1 MGKISGG
8 YESVVRGVSEQA
20 AQNRRSGQH
29 FAQVNMISDPVR
41 GLARRHGSML
51 QDEVMLSVSAASY
64 DALIK
69 DTELHRVYTF
79 YVGADEYDLIVRTG
93 SDVSGVGSAGFAW
106 CFNKTSKKFIPIV
119 YNPSD
124 TALSQLIAGGVSAG
138 VNVGRYMYLAGNTVV
153 PSVQT
158 TNQWNNPTNLSK
170 IAATIQLGA
179 YSRKFSVTYNRANG
193 TKVTAEYTTPSS
205 SYPGTLDTSDIPLFK
220 PGSTTE
226 VNPEYQKLVNDRVN
240 AYNGEVTKWIGT
252 AAAAITPSNI
262 ATKLSESLAAQGF
275 TGSAVIGGT
284 LIINDPQFIDAV
296 GSDGGDG
303 SLIRVVGGNVD
314 NVDLVNTVHFVG
326 KIVRVPSE
334 TATGNA
340 VYLKAVAKDDM
351 ATGWAP
357 VIWRETAGYSI
368 VPQTAF
374 IIATVENGVLYMA
387 SKAADLTTLTGVAV
401 PNYKGNSVGDDL
413 SSPVPEFFGRRIDYL
428 GVFQDRLVIGSGATL
443 LFSRPGDYLNWFR
456 KSVTTVND
464 DDPWEGFALGTED
477 DTIKWSILYDRNLLL
492 FGKRFQYVVSGRQPF
507 TPRTASII
515 VSTAFEDAVDAE
527 PKATGNFVIYS
538 KFNGRQGAEVSSVH
552 QVQAGA
558 IVDSPESYNISQQLD
573 TYLSGI
579 PSELV
584 TLTAPNMVLFRT
596 RTERN
601 RVFTYSYLD
610 DAQQGRLLDSWSH
623 WEWSSHVGNIIGLS
637 RDSGDV
643 LIYLLKEG
651 VNASGSRAVW
661 VSAERLVRDTSL
673 SDYPYLDSLRPMS
686 QFQTGSLYSYLNP
699 VTGPRKGAAV
709 AIEKGSDR
717 QFIGLPLTNFDD
729 FLAQYPSYGS
739 SAWVGVDY
747 PAYITPT
754 NPYAKDHN
762 GQPILTGRLTLN
774 SVKVAVSETGG
785 MEGWVSKGY
794 GQPTRNLNFNG
805 RKLADPTNL
814 IGKQPVIDTTLS
826 LIVGGEVR
834 ECSYTLRAKT
844 WLPLTITS
852 IDWTGQLFLNTRR
865 A

>member
-51 QDEVMLSVSAASY
+51 QDEVMLSIPSAQY
-64 DALIK
+64 DALIT

-79 YVGADEYDLIVRTG
+79 YVGADEYDLIIRTG
-93 SDVSGVGSAGFAW
+93 ADAAGLGQTGFAW
-106 CFNKTSKKFIPIV
+106 CFNKASKEFIPIV
-119 YNPSD
+119 YNAGD
-124 TALSQLIAGGVSAG
+124 AALNQLIAGGVSAG
-138 VNVGRYMYLAGNTVV
+138 VNVGRYVYLAGNTVV
-153 PSVQT
+153 PQAATSD
-158 TNQWNNPTNLSK
+158 QWNAASNYSK

-179 YSRKFSVTYNRANG
+179 YSRKFSVTFVRPNG

-205 SYPGTLDTSDIPLFK
+205 SYSGTLDTSDIPLFK
-220 PGSTTE
+220 SGSTTE

-252 AAAAITPSNI
+252 AAAAITPANI
-262 ATKLSESLAAQGF
+262 ATKLSESLAAQGI
-275 TGSAVIGGT
+275 TGSQVIGGT
-284 LIINDPQFIDAV
+284 LVLDDPQFNDAT

-314 NVDLVNTVHFVG
+314 NVDLVNTVHYVG

-334 TATGNA
+334 TTTGNA
-340 VYLKAVAKDDM
+340 VYLKAIAKDGM

-357 VIWRETAGYSI
+357 VIWRETAGYTI
-368 VPQTAF
+368 LPQVAF
-374 IIATVENGVLYMA
+374 IMSTVQDGIFYMA
-387 SKAADLTTLTGVAV
+387 STAAGLSTLTGIAV
-401 PNYKGNSVGDDL
+401 PDYKDNSVGDDL

-507 TPRTASII
+507 TPKTASII

-538 KFNGRQGAEVSSVH
+538 KFNGRPGSEISSVH

-558 IVDSPESYNISQQLD
+558 IADSPESYNISQQLD
-573 TYLSGI
+573 TYLSGV

-601 RVFTYSYLD
+601 RVYTYSYLD
-610 DAQQGRLLDSWSH
+610 DSQNGRLFDSWSH
-623 WEWSSHVGNIIGLS
+623 WEWTDHVGKLIGLS
-637 RDSGDV
+637 RDNGDV
-643 LIYLLKEG
+643 LIYLLKKG
-651 VNASGSRAVW
+651 INAAGDEKVW
-661 VSAERLVRDTSL
+661 VAAERLVRDTSL
-673 SDYPYLDSLRPMS
+673 SDYPYLDSLRPLD
-686 QFQTGSLYSYLNP
+686 QYQNDGEFAYLSRQN
-699 VTGPRKGAAV
+699 GPRDGAAV
-709 AIEKGSDR
+709 AIERGSDR
-717 QFIGLPLTNFDD
+717 QFIGLPLADYDSFIE
-729 FLAQYPSYGS
+729 QYPTYTDN
-739 SAWVGVDY
+739 AWVGAEY
-747 PAYITPT
+747 PAYVTPT
-754 NPYAKDHN
+754 NPYAKDRN
-762 GQPILTGRLTLN
+762 GQSILTGRMTLN
-774 SVKVAVSETGG
+774 SVKVAVAETGG
-785 MEGWVSKGY
+785 MEGWVTRGHGTSV
-794 GQPTRNLNFNG
+794 RNLNFTG

-814 IGKQPVIDTTLS
+814 IGRQPIIDTTLS